1 MKNKNDAPVRL
12 STKYDDMSV
21 RLDTVPALDRRADEQ
36 NWQNNNALCMHCML
50 TRDNKWIKDETN
62 HNISAVEFR
71 QFLKMFICTGKV
83 AVCKLQ
89 QTSTEINKKNHSKQY
104 ILKILTVQK

>member
-36 NWQNNNALCMHCML
+36 NW
-50 TRDNKWIKDETN
+50 
-62 HNISAVEFR
+62 
-71 QFLKMFICTGKV
+71 
-83 AVCKLQ
+83 
-89 QTSTEINKKNHSKQY
+89 
-104 ILKILTVQK
+104 